1 LYEAEHSMAYC
12 SKTPGKTSPFAAGQ
26 PSPLIVVGAE
36 LAVVV
41 TVKVSVSVI
50 VVVAISVTQSL
61 ARMSRIPYWVDGER
75 SIRGVNGARDV
86 GTLHE
91 CRSYRRYDGAGA

>member
-1 LYEAEHSMAYC
+1 VLYEAEHSMAYC
-12 SKTPGKTSPFAAGQ
+12 SKTPGKTSPFAAGH
-26 PSPLIVVGAE
+26 PSPLSIVGAE
-36 LAVVV
+36 IAVVV

-61 ARMSRIPYWVDGER
+61 VRMSRIPYWGDGER
-75 SIRGVNGARDV
+75 NIRGVNGACDI

-91 CRSYRRYDGAGA
+91 CGSYRR